1 MPAADVVELFDLVD
15 QGATLGFE
23 LRTLL
28 VHGRRGVVEGLD
40 LGLEAVA
47 FGLDLGDAL
56 ARGGEGLGE
65 PLTLALAGG
74 DRPFE
79 RLDLGATTGGIL
91 ADPST
96 DLLDPAPLLLGF
108 AEPVLGF
115 VELALAQL
123 ELGDHASEL
132 GLHPRELGI
141 DGVEAGGATR
151 LRSQLLACG
160 GLPRDG
166 CAEPQFGTRAIER

>member
-1 MPAADVVELFDLVD
+1 M
-15 QGATLGFE
+15 GA
-23 LRTLL
+23 
-28 VHGRRGVVEGLD
+28 RGVVEGLD

-56 ARGGEGLGE
+56 AHGGEGLGE

-74 DRPFE
+74 DRAFQ
-79 RLDLGATTGGIL
+79 RLDLGAAAGGIL

-96 DLLDPAPLLLGF
+96 HLLDPAPLLLGF
-108 AEPVLGF
+108 AEPVLGL

-123 ELGDHASEL
+123 EFGDHAGEL
-132 GLHPRELGI
+132 GLHPGELVI
-141 DGVEAGGATR
+141 DGVEASGATG
-151 LRSQLLACG
+151 LRSELLACG

-166 CAEPQFGTRAIER
+166 GAEPLLGAGAVER